1 MEVQAFDRESGGC
14 YSCEKLCVKGVH
26 VHKGIG
32 HCHHNDDYTD
42 TYRLIGKCDG
52 TCQEADTRVVDPD
65 DDFTDMFPSP
75 PRMVEVSDYI
85 VVQITTAFEQGQG
98 DFRLEIDRHNQ
109 E

>member
-52 TCQEADTRVVDPD
+52 TCQEADTRVVDP
-65 DDFTDMFPSP
+65 
-75 PRMVEVSDYI
+75 RMVEVSDYI